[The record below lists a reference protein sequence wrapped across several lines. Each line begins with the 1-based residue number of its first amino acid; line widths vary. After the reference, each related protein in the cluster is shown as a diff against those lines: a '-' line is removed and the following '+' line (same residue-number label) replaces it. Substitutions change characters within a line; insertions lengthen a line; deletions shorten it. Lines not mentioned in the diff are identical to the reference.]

1 MVEPPKRRGR
11 PEDTTG
17 MGKAAQVRNKNAAPQ
32 QITAEQLLR
41 EAVDRQ
47 EQEAEVPK
55 QRIIDEDELQMYR
68 VRKRKEFEDVIRMQ
82 RQNIGAWIKYAT
94 WEASQQEFRRARSIY
109 ERALHIEYQNVS
121 LWLKYLEME
130 MKNKF
135 VNHARNLFDRVT
147 QLLPRVDQ
155 FWYKYA
161 YMEEL
166 LANYAGARTVFQ
178 RWMEW
183 EPEDGAWLQYVKFE
197 ERCKE
202 IEKARRVMERYVNC
216 RPTQLAFQ

>member
-1 MVEPPKRRGR
+1 MVISVTTTSAVTPTGTRRFG
-11 PEDTTG
+11 
-17 MGKAAQVRNKNAAPQ
+17 ASC
-32 QITAEQLLR
+32 
-41 EAVDRQ
+41 
-47 EQEAEVPK
+47 
-55 QRIIDEDELQMYR
+55 IIDEDELQMYR

-82 RQNIGAWIKYAT
+82 RQNIGAWIKYAQ

-109 ERALHIEYQNVS
+109 ERAIHCEYQNVS
-121 LWLKYLEME
+121 LWLKYIEME

-135 VNHARNLFDRVT
+135 VNHARNLFDRVV

-155 FWYKYA
+155 FWYKFA

-166 LANYAGARTVFQ
+166 LANYAGARTTFE

-183 EPEDGAWLQYVKFE
+183 EPADNAWLQYVKFE

-202 IEKARRVMERYVNC
+202 VEKGRRVMERYVSC
-216 RPTQLAFQ
+216 RPTQ